1 MSSSGDGR
9 VRALWDCSED
19 EGMFEEE
26 EHFDLAEML
35 PPEPEWFPT
44 VPVADETV
52 TPEPTAGIPV
62 IAATDPS
69 ISSTSVASPELPVTS
84 SESEPETPA
93 DPKKAE
99 PTACPGVSIA
109 TPPKFKRL
117 RSKTTVDTAV
127 CPPVKP
133 QVQCQFPESHSDSFV
148 TKYFWSK
155 LSTSQKYNYVY
166 EKIRGF
172 YASRVHES
180 TLCDS
185 KLEAYR
191 ALGST
196 KRQVEGRA
204 AYKDLD
210 PDLKEQ
216 VWKAWI
222 RLTEPP
228 THISTHVQEQLKSSG
243 GSRRSTGGGGSTR
256 CNSLLLTWN
265 LVEDFVDLT
274 GVLKTGEPT
283 ASCVGE
289 PTASL
294 DEVVERLRRNANV
307 KEAWERIKL
316 HGAFCRVSTA
326 ADDAAISLELCP
338 QTYQLQQ
345 RIQLHLHCFVRSSN
359 RLDTRKCASM
369 NFAGNVPHMSSSLNG
384 VSLKGSRA
392 VWSGFLYCAL
402 PDKVGCI
409 FSDSTRQPFTQFL
422 VNPNWIT
429 NMVQGGKLTVE
440 RARSYLVRCVNSDKH
455 IMQLERYEAELER
468 QAVAEAAAE
477 AQRLLGG
484 SLKEQKTYPKVTA
497 FLNQFKKPRHRYKF
511 LVLAGPSKMGKT
523 AFARSLCEPGMEMLE
538 LNCASGAEPDLKA
551 YRFRKH
557 GLVLFDE
564 IEAEQVAAQRKL
576 FQAQATPVQLACSST
591 NCFSYEVF
599 VWRKKLVLASNNW
612 HSSMAR
618 LAEADREWI
627 VANSILVDVN
637 EPMWK
642 E

>member
-26 EHFDLAEML
+26 EHFDVAEML
-35 PPEPEWFPT
+35 PPEAEGFPT

-52 TPEPTAGIPV
+52 TPEPTAVVPV

-69 ISSTSVASPELPVTS
+69 IAPTSVASPELPLTS

-99 PTACPGVSIA
+99 PTACPGVSLA
-109 TPPKFKRL
+109 TPPKLKRL
-117 RSKTTVDTAV
+117 RTKTTVDSAV

-133 QVQCQFPESHSDSFV
+133 QELFQFPESHMDNFI
-148 TKYFWSK
+148 TKYFWSR
-155 LSTSQKYNYVY
+155 LSVGQKYNYVY

-172 YASRVHES
+172 YAAKVYES
-180 TLCDS
+180 TLFGP
-185 KLEAYR
+185 KLEAYKE
-191 ALGST
+191 LGAA
-196 KRQVEGRA
+196 KRQSEGRA
-204 AYKDLD
+204 AYKDLES
-210 PDLKEQ
+210 DLKEQ
-216 VWKAWI
+216 VAKAWI

-228 THISTHVQEQLKSSG
+228 SHISHHVKEQFESIRAGRSSSG
-243 GSRRSTGGGGSTR
+243 RNTKTT
-256 CNSLLLTWN
+256 SLLLTWN

-274 GVLKTGEPT
+274 GVLNTGEPT

-294 DEVVERLRRNANV
+294 DEVVERLRSNEAL
-307 KEAWERIKL
+307 KEAWEKVKL
-316 HGAFCRVSTA
+316 HGAFCKVATV
-326 ADDAAISLELCP
+326 ADDVAISLELCP
-338 QTYQLQQ
+338 QTLQLQQ
-345 RIQLHLHCFVRSSN
+345 KIQLHVHCFVRSSGK
-359 RLDTRKCASM
+359 LDTRKCATM
-369 NFAGNVPHMSSSLNG
+369 IFAGNQPHLSTSLNG
-384 VSLKGSRA
+384 LSLKGCRA
-392 VWSGFLYCAL
+392 LWSGFLYCAL

-409 FSDSTRQPFTQFL
+409 FTECTRQPFTQFL

-429 NMVQGGKLTVE
+429 NMVQGGKLTVK
-440 RARSYLVRCVNSDKH
+440 RARAYLVRCVNSDKH
-455 IMQLERYEAELER
+455 IMQLERYEAELEK
-468 QAVAEAAAE
+468 QAVEAAAAE
-477 AQRLLGG
+477 AQSLLAG

-511 LVLAGPSKMGKT
+511 LVLAGPSKVGKT
-523 AFARSLCEPGMEMLE
+523 AFARSLCEPGMETVE
-538 LNCASGAEPDLKA
+538 VNCASGAEPDLKA

-557 GLVLFDE
+557 GVVLFDE

-599 VWRKKLVLASNNW
+599 AWRKKLVLASNNW

-627 VANSILVDVN
+627 VANSIVLDVN